1 MKKILA
7 VLIAALMICLS
18 VVSAMAAGVASGGF
32 DSLGLVQYA
41 IKTFGEAS
49 SRIHEAYADTIQK
62 AMDYRKYYNEQ
73 GLAKAYDKMQVS
85 MRNTGTPSYKSV
97 LNTTNN
103 TFYDMSRDYT
113 YTYNTAYYN
122 NTYNSYYIPVT
133 YNDVDYNYFIT
144 YSPTYTNITYIVD
157 GCNDPSQAVSNNY
170 YFQLPDGR
178 NSYNLT
184 ADDVFGIP
192 LVGEVINYDA
202 TPENDNCFALYH
214 FDGNV
219 TDASGNAG
227 TPSFTVG
234 SVPQYTSHSGYG
246 QCLTFSSEGNLS
258 IPVSASD
265 AYTVEF
271 SMNLGQYV
279 TFAGRDSFNL
289 VSQENSTTNSPILFG
304 PGSNVLCS
312 NDSAIKPNANSVF
325 FYSADR
331 KEYNHD
337 SSLILLS
344 SGVNSR
350 FGLLY
355 FTANKICYPGFVST
369 KYYAQASYTDSSYL
383 SGVYKEVARST
394 LYTTNGAS
402 VDSVINNFVSSVAKS
417 ASQLLFS
424 FDYSR
429 NGEHRNN
436 ILGIPQGQWLKCAY
450 VFDGTNG
457 NFYING
463 VRSELAQ
470 RCFMS
475 TGDLDSITLH
485 GCDGF
490 SYVMYDELRIS
501 KGALYT
507 ENYTPASA
515 PFDIPM
521 ALTLP
526 SEKTEGA
533 IAVKSAVT
541 VNNVRLGGVRPSYPA
556 QGDVYISLDAD
567 KKVTSCQQYQS
578 GTWTE
583 CQGSV
588 CDNDTWVDLS
598 EYSFAGQVVNED
610 DFAEVIDKKEDP
622 AAGIDANPEA
632 EATSFTVHYYKEGTT
647 DKVRRD
653 TVYQNLAVGAAF
665 TVSAPAVK
673 GYKAL
678 AASAEITVTAD
689 GEHIFYYS
697 VDGST
702 DPGGDDDDPSKPGFF
717 DGLLSSVKSL
727 VNVICGFVGGVV
739 QSLLSGI
746 TGIISTLIDAFKA
759 VLSLGGH
766 FGDFLAAA
774 LGFVPREIIDLLIA
788 GIAVSIALAII
799 KFIRG

>member
-18 VVSAMAAGVASGGF
+18 VVPAMAAFPVGDALYFVGQCIELYNTSA
-32 DSLGLVQYA
+32 Q
-41 IKTFGEAS
+41 
-49 SRIHEAYADTIQK
+49 IHEAYADTIQK

-144 YSPTYTNITYIVD
+144 YAPTYTNITYIVD

-192 LVGEVINYDA
+192 LAGEVINYDA
-202 TPENDNCFALYH
+202 TPENDNCVALYH
-214 FDGNV
+214 FDGNI
-219 TDASGNAG
+219 TDASGKSNTAVFDDG
-227 TPSFTVG
+227 T
-234 SVPQYTSHSGYG
+234 VPQYI
-246 QCLTFSSEGNLS
+246 SSNGFGKHLMLS
-258 IPVSASD
+258 NCGALRVTLPEALE
-265 AYTVEF
+265 APYTVEF
-271 SMNLGQYV
+271 KFNYGQYV
-279 TFAGRDSFNL
+279 DFLITERMLRNTVDYSSNL
-289 VSQENSTTNSPILFG
+289 MFRI
-304 PGSNVLCS
+304 
-312 NDSAIKPNANSVF
+312 
-325 FYSADR
+325 
-331 KEYNHD
+331 
-337 SSLILLS
+337 
-344 SGVNSR
+344 
-350 FGLLY
+350 
-355 FTANKICYPGFVST
+355 
-369 KYYAQASYTDSSYL
+369 L
-383 SGVYKEVARST
+383 SGVTHHGSSSEYRD
-394 LYTTNGAS
+394 NS
-402 VDSVINNFVSSVAKS
+402 VLLQVLKKYSFYDSVYSFLLWGEDADGSFPQRFGSIYWTNTKELSDYGSTYYGNGKYGSGGPFNNGYLVLSESLIDGDIDAVVRTLKMNDGYAFWKNGTAKHYFNYSQASSNS
-417 ASQLLFS
+417 S
-424 FDYSR
+424 
-429 NGEHRNN
+429 NP
-436 ILGIPQGQWLKCAY
+436 IPLGQWVNMAI
-450 VFDGTNG
+450 VNDGSAVK
-457 NFYING
+457 YYMNG
-463 VRSELAQ
+463 VQFTPPSNWQA
-470 RCFMS
+470 S
-475 TGDLDSITLH
+475 TGNLKKMYFY
-485 GCDGF
+485 GAPGF
-490 SYVMYDELRIS
+490 AYSYYDELRIS
-501 KGALYT
+501 KGALYR

-541 VNNVRLGGVRPSYPA
+541 VNNVRLGGVRPSYPV

-598 EYSFAGQVVNED
+598 GYSFAGQVVNED

-622 AAGIDANPEA
+622 AAGTDANPEA

-665 TVSAPAVK
+665 TASAPTVK

-697 VDGST
+697 VDEST
-702 DPGGDDDDPSKPGFF
+702 DPGGSDDDPSKPGFF

>member
-18 VVSAMAAGVASGGF
+18 VVPAMAAGVASGGL

-73 GLAKAYDKMQVS
+73 GLARAYDKMQVS
-85 MRNTGTPSYKSV
+85 MRNTGAPSYKSV

-144 YSPTYTNITYIVD
+144 YAPTYTNITYIVD

-202 TPENDNCFALYH
+202 IPENDNCVALYH
-214 FDGNV
+214 FDGNLV
-219 TDASGNAG
+219 DASGKGGSITFDSGFADSYVSQSAFGKYLYIKGGGEARKFSVNFSE
-227 TPSFTVG
+227 TPL
-234 SVPQYTSHSGYG
+234 Q
-246 QCLTFSSEGNLS
+246 
-258 IPVSASD
+258 SD
-265 AYTVEF
+265 FTVEF
-271 SMNLGQYV
+271 RIQFSAPTPFLMTSDDVVSRGSCQSSDALIYTTPTATYTIKESGFGQAQEGYAKFKIPKAGFKVSKTFFTLG
-279 TFAGRDSFNL
+279 SFTSLGLSSPL
-289 VSQENSTTNSPILFG
+289 VSAHDAWYEQVAASPWEAQFWDIN
-304 PGSNVLCS
+304 NVQYGYDAAMLVKRTMLG
-312 NDSAIKPNANSVF
+312 NI
-325 FYSADR
+325 
-331 KEYNHD
+331 
-337 SSLILLS
+337 
-344 SGVNSR
+344 
-350 FGLLY
+350 
-355 FTANKICYPGFVST
+355 VSWV
-369 KYYAQASYTDSSYL
+369 KSQDPALAASYTLNNML
-383 SGVYKEVARST
+383 SGNWYSIAISYSGATGKYQYY
-394 LYTTNGAS
+394 LNGSLMGIFEPAS
-402 VDSVINNFVSSVAKS
+402 SPAETAITSLTFDIPVDYF
-417 ASQLLFS
+417 
-424 FDYSR
+424 
-429 NGEHRNN
+429 
-436 ILGIPQGQWLKCAY
+436 AY
-450 VFDGTNG
+450 CM
-457 NFYING
+457 I
-463 VRSELAQ
+463 
-470 RCFMS
+470 
-475 TGDLDSITLH
+475 
-485 GCDGF
+485 
-490 SYVMYDELRIS
+490 DELRIS
-501 KGALYT
+501 NAALYT
-507 ENYTPASA
+507 EDYTPASA
-515 PFDIPM
+515 PFD
-521 ALTLP
+521 LP
-526 SEKTEGA
+526 NVLVLPTVGDSDFGTIA
-533 IAVKSAVT
+533 IKSFVDVADY
-541 VNNVRLGGVRPSYPA
+541 RIGGVRPSYPA

-610 DFAEVIDKKEDP
+610 DFAEVVDKKEDP
-622 AAGIDANPEA
+622 AAGTDANPEA

-647 DKVRRD
+647 AKVRRD

-665 TVSAPAVK
+665 TASAPTVK
-673 GYKAL
+673 GYKSL
-678 AASAEITVTAD
+678 STSAEITITAD
-689 GEHIFYYS
+689 GEHVFYYA
-697 VDGST
+697 VDASSGGGS
-702 DPGGDDDDPSKPGFF
+702 GGADDPSKPGFF

>member
-7 VLIAALMICLS
+7 VLIAALMICLTF
-18 VVSAMAAGVASGGF
+18 VPAQAAT
-32 DSLGLVQYA
+32 LVDFLPYAKLICEA
-41 IKTFGEAS
+41 IKTFSTAGAD
-49 SRIHEAYADTIQK
+49 IHKAYADTLKQ
-62 AMDYRKYYNEQ
+62 AMDYRMYYNQQ
-73 GLAKAYDKMQVS
+73 GLAKAYEQMEVS
-85 MRNTGTPSYKSV
+85 MMNRGTPSYKSV

-122 NTYNSYYIPVT
+122 QTYNSYYIPVT
-133 YNDVDYNYFIT
+133 YNNVDYNYFVT
-144 YSPTYTNITYIVD
+144 YTPTYTNITYIVD
-157 GCNDPSQAVSNNY
+157 GCGDPSQAVSNNY

-192 LVGEVINYDA
+192 LAGEVINYDA
-202 TPENDNCFALYH
+202 VPENDNCVALYH

-219 TDASGNAG
+219 TDASGNSNTAVFTDG
-227 TPSFTVG
+227 T
-234 SVPQYTSHSGYG
+234 VPQYISSNSFGKYLMLANGGQIDLNFSKTLEAPYTIEFRLNYGAVQAFSASYCSVVWSGVDQYEDLNGVSHSGSLSTYRDNIVRIKALESKQYQMRKPLFYLGDSTVRFAPFLSSSYAWTAQYESPAKYYG
-246 QCLTFSSEGNLS
+246 FVKTGYDPFEEL
-258 IPVSASD
+258 P
-265 AYTVEF
+265 
-271 SMNLGQYV
+271 
-279 TFAGRDSFNL
+279 
-289 VSQENSTTNSPILFG
+289 
-304 PGSNVLCS
+304 
-312 NDSAIKPNANSVF
+312 
-325 FYSADR
+325 
-331 KEYNHD
+331 
-337 SSLILLS
+337 SSLIKSEFSNARSSKIDAFDPSKLS
-344 SGVNSR
+344 LKSVSYAGQASLNSFPIPLGQWVNVAIVNDGSTVKYYMNGVA
-350 FGLLY
+350 
-355 FTANKICYPGFVST
+355 FTPPSNWVKSTGNVNYISFYGSPGFT
-369 KYYAQASYTDSSYL
+369 YSY
-383 SGVYKEVARST
+383 
-394 LYTTNGAS
+394 
-402 VDSVINNFVSSVAKS
+402 
-417 ASQLLFS
+417 
-424 FDYSR
+424 
-429 NGEHRNN
+429 
-436 ILGIPQGQWLKCAY
+436 
-450 VFDGTNG
+450 
-457 NFYING
+457 
-463 VRSELAQ
+463 
-470 RCFMS
+470 
-475 TGDLDSITLH
+475 
-485 GCDGF
+485 
-490 SYVMYDELRIS
+490 YDELRIS
-501 KGALYT
+501 KGALYR

-521 ALTLP
+521 VLTLP
-526 SEKTEGA
+526 SEKTDGA
-533 IAVKSAVT
+533 IAIKSAIA
-541 VNNVRLGGVRPSYPA
+541 VNNVRLGGVRPSYPVE
-556 QGDVYISLDAD
+556 GSVYISLDAD

-588 CDNDTWVDLS
+588 CKDGNWVELTG
-598 EYSFAGQVVNED
+598 YSFAGQVVNED

-622 AAGIDANPEA
+622 AAGTDANPEA

-653 TVYQNLAVGAAF
+653 TVYQNLAVGADF
-665 TVSAPAVK
+665 TASAPTVK

-697 VDGST
+697 VDEST
-702 DPGGDDDDPSKPGFF
+702 DPGGSDDDPSKPGFF

>member
-18 VVSAMAAGVASGGF
+18 VVPAMAAGVASGGL
-32 DSLGLVQYA
+32 DPLGLVQYA

-144 YSPTYTNITYIVD
+144 YAPTYTNITYIVD

-192 LVGEVINYDA
+192 LSGEVINYDA
-202 TPENDNCFALYH
+202 VPENDNCVALYH
-214 FDGNV
+214 FDGNIV
-219 TDASGNAG
+219 DVSGNGNTAKFADG
-227 TPSFTVG
+227 T
-234 SVPQYTSHSGYG
+234 VPQYISSSSFGKHLMLTNRGRFSLTLPEALEAPYTIEFRVNYGQYQSFFPISSELKNPGEGDFYISDRRVTHSG
-246 QCLTFSSEGNLS
+246 S
-258 IPVSASD
+258 
-265 AYTVEF
+265 
-271 SMNLGQYV
+271 
-279 TFAGRDSFNL
+279 
-289 VSQENSTTNSPILFG
+289 
-304 PGSNVLCS
+304 
-312 NDSAIKPNANSVF
+312 
-325 FYSADR
+325 
-331 KEYNHD
+331 
-337 SSLILLS
+337 SSLYLNNEVFIKALKQYLVFHNYYGFYFSGLDEGARKNRFGYYWETGGLYFYDFPSVTNYYAKDKSGNFVTISTSLLS
-344 SGVNSR
+344 SNYDTCFTETENKYSAEKLTGQSFNYGSCSSNFSIPIPLGQWVNMAIVNDGSTVKYYMNGVE
-350 FGLLY
+350 
-355 FTANKICYPGFVST
+355 FTPPSNWVESTGNVDYLSFYGSPGFT
-369 KYYAQASYTDSSYL
+369 YSY
-383 SGVYKEVARST
+383 
-394 LYTTNGAS
+394 
-402 VDSVINNFVSSVAKS
+402 
-417 ASQLLFS
+417 
-424 FDYSR
+424 
-429 NGEHRNN
+429 
-436 ILGIPQGQWLKCAY
+436 
-450 VFDGTNG
+450 
-457 NFYING
+457 
-463 VRSELAQ
+463 
-470 RCFMS
+470 
-475 TGDLDSITLH
+475 
-485 GCDGF
+485 
-490 SYVMYDELRIS
+490 YDELRIS

-521 ALTLP
+521 VLTLP

-533 IAVKSAVT
+533 IAVKSAVA

-598 EYSFAGQVVNED
+598 GYSFAGQVVNED

-622 AAGIDANPEA
+622 AAGTDANPEA

-665 TVSAPAVK
+665 TASAPTVK

-697 VDGST
+697 VDKSI
-702 DPGGDDDDPSKPGFF
+702 DPGGSDDDPSKPGFF

-766 FGDFLAAA
+766 FGDFLAAT

>member
-7 VLIAALMICLS
+7 VLIAALMICLTI
-18 VVSAMAAGVASGGF
+18 VPAQAAT
-32 DSLGLVQYA
+32 LVDFLPYAKLICEA
-41 IKTFGEAS
+41 IKTFSTAGAD
-49 SRIHEAYADTIQK
+49 IHKAYADTLK
-62 AMDYRKYYNEQ
+62 HAMDYRMYYNQQ
-73 GLAKAYDKMQVS
+73 GLAKAYEQMEVS
-85 MRNTGTPSYKSV
+85 MMNRGTPSYNSV

-122 NTYNSYYIPVT
+122 QTYNSYYIPVT
-133 YNDVDYNYFIT
+133 YNNVNYNYFVT
-144 YSPTYTNITYIVD
+144 YTPTYTNITYIVD
-157 GCNDPSQAVSNNY
+157 GCGDPSQAVSNNY

-202 TPENDNCFALYH
+202 IPENDNCVALYH
-214 FDGNV
+214 FDGNLV
-219 TDASGNAG
+219 DASGKGGSITFDSGFPDSYVSQSAFGKYLYIKGGGEARKFSVNFSE
-227 TPSFTVG
+227 TPL
-234 SVPQYTSHSGYG
+234 Q
-246 QCLTFSSEGNLS
+246 
-258 IPVSASD
+258 SD
-265 AYTVEF
+265 FTVEF
-271 SMNLGQYV
+271 RIQFSAPTPFLMTSDDVVSRGSCQSSDALIYTTPTATYTIKESGFGQTQEGYAKFKIPKAGFKVSKTFFTLG
-279 TFAGRDSFNL
+279 SFTSLGLSSPL
-289 VSQENSTTNSPILFG
+289 VSAHDAWYEQVAASPWEAQFWDTN
-304 PGSNVLCS
+304 NVQYGYDAAMLVKRTMLG
-312 NDSAIKPNANSVF
+312 NI
-325 FYSADR
+325 
-331 KEYNHD
+331 
-337 SSLILLS
+337 
-344 SGVNSR
+344 
-350 FGLLY
+350 
-355 FTANKICYPGFVST
+355 VSWV
-369 KYYAQASYTDSSYL
+369 KSQDPALAASYTLNNML
-383 SGVYKEVARST
+383 SGNWYSIAISYSGATGKFQYY
-394 LYTTNGAS
+394 LNGSLMGTFEPAS
-402 VDSVINNFVSSVAKS
+402 SPAETAITSLTFDIPVDYF
-417 ASQLLFS
+417 
-424 FDYSR
+424 
-429 NGEHRNN
+429 
-436 ILGIPQGQWLKCAY
+436 AY
-450 VFDGTNG
+450 CM
-457 NFYING
+457 I
-463 VRSELAQ
+463 
-470 RCFMS
+470 
-475 TGDLDSITLH
+475 
-485 GCDGF
+485 
-490 SYVMYDELRIS
+490 DELRIS
-501 KGALYT
+501 NAALYT
-507 ENYTPASA
+507 EDYTPASA

-521 ALTLP
+521 ALVLP

-541 VNNVRLGGVRPSYPA
+541 VNNVRLGGVRPSYPV

-588 CDNDTWVDLS
+588 CKDGNWVELTG
-598 EYSFAGQVVNED
+598 YSFAGQVVNED

-622 AAGIDANPEA
+622 AAGTDANPEA

-653 TVYQNLAVGAAF
+653 TVYQNLAVGADF
-665 TVSAPAVK
+665 TASAPTVK

-697 VDGST
+697 VDEST
-702 DPGGDDDDPSKPGFF
+702 DPGGSDDDPSKPGFF

>member
-18 VVSAMAAGVASGGF
+18 VVPVMAAGGVSLAASA
-32 DSLGLVQYA
+32 LALVQQA
-41 IKTFGEAS
+41 IEVYGES
-49 SRIHEAYADTIQK
+49 GVRIHEAYADTIQK

-144 YSPTYTNITYIVD
+144 YAPTYTNITYIVD

-202 TPENDNCFALYH
+202 IPENDNCVALYH
-214 FDGNV
+214 FDGNLV
-219 TDASGNAG
+219 DASGKGGSITFDSGFPDSYVSQSAFGKYLYIKGGGEARKFSVNFSE
-227 TPSFTVG
+227 TPL
-234 SVPQYTSHSGYG
+234 Q
-246 QCLTFSSEGNLS
+246 
-258 IPVSASD
+258 SD
-265 AYTVEF
+265 FTVEF
-271 SMNLGQYV
+271 RIQFSAPTPFLMTSDDVVSRGSCQSSDALIYTTPTATYTIKESGFGQTQEGYAKFKIPKAGFKVSKTFFTLG
-279 TFAGRDSFNL
+279 SFTSLGLSSPL
-289 VSQENSTTNSPILFG
+289 VSAHDAWYEQVAASPWEAQFWDTN
-304 PGSNVLCS
+304 NVQYGYDAAMLVKRTMLG
-312 NDSAIKPNANSVF
+312 NI
-325 FYSADR
+325 
-331 KEYNHD
+331 
-337 SSLILLS
+337 
-344 SGVNSR
+344 
-350 FGLLY
+350 
-355 FTANKICYPGFVST
+355 VSWV
-369 KYYAQASYTDSSYL
+369 KSQDPALAASYTLNNML
-383 SGVYKEVARST
+383 SGNWYSIAISYSGATGKYQYY
-394 LYTTNGAS
+394 LNGSLMGTFEPAS
-402 VDSVINNFVSSVAKS
+402 SPAETAITSLTFDIPVDYF
-417 ASQLLFS
+417 
-424 FDYSR
+424 
-429 NGEHRNN
+429 
-436 ILGIPQGQWLKCAY
+436 AY
-450 VFDGTNG
+450 CM
-457 NFYING
+457 I
-463 VRSELAQ
+463 
-470 RCFMS
+470 
-475 TGDLDSITLH
+475 
-485 GCDGF
+485 
-490 SYVMYDELRIS
+490 DELRIS
-501 KGALYT
+501 NAALYT
-507 ENYTPASA
+507 EDYTPASA

-521 ALTLP
+521 ALVLP

-541 VNNVRLGGVRPSYPA
+541 VNNVRLGGVRPSYPV

-588 CDNDTWVDLS
+588 CKDGNWVELTG
-598 EYSFAGQVVNED
+598 YSFAGQVVNED

-622 AAGIDANPEA
+622 AAGTDANPEA

-665 TVSAPAVK
+665 TASAPAVK

>member
-18 VVSAMAAGVASGGF
+18 VVPAMAAGVASGGL
-32 DSLGLVQYA
+32 DPLGLVQYA

-85 MRNTGTPSYKSV
+85 MRNTGTPSYQSM

-122 NTYNSYYIPVT
+122 QTYNSYYIPVT

-144 YSPTYTNITYIVD
+144 YAPTYTNITYIVD

-192 LVGEVINYDA
+192 LAGEVINYDA
-202 TPENDNCFALYH
+202 VPENDNCVALYH
-214 FDGNV
+214 FDGNIV
-219 TDASGNAG
+219 DVSGNGNTAKFADG
-227 TPSFTVG
+227 T
-234 SVPQYTSHSGYG
+234 VPQYISSSSFGKHLMLTNRGRFSLTLPEALEAPYTIEFRVNYGQYQSFFPISSELKNPAVSDYYIQDSRVTHSG
-246 QCLTFSSEGNLS
+246 S
-258 IPVSASD
+258 
-265 AYTVEF
+265 
-271 SMNLGQYV
+271 
-279 TFAGRDSFNL
+279 
-289 VSQENSTTNSPILFG
+289 
-304 PGSNVLCS
+304 
-312 NDSAIKPNANSVF
+312 
-325 FYSADR
+325 
-331 KEYNHD
+331 
-337 SSLILLS
+337 SSLYLNNEVFIKALKQYLVFHNYYGFYFSGLDEGARKNRFGYYWETGGLYFYDFPSVTNYYAKDKSGNFVTISTSLLS
-344 SGVNSR
+344 SNYDTCFTETENKYSAEKLTGQSFNYGSCSSNSSIPIPLGQWVNMAIVNDGSTVKYYMNGVE
-350 FGLLY
+350 
-355 FTANKICYPGFVST
+355 FTPPSNWVESTGSVDYLSFYGSPGFT
-369 KYYAQASYTDSSYL
+369 YSY
-383 SGVYKEVARST
+383 
-394 LYTTNGAS
+394 
-402 VDSVINNFVSSVAKS
+402 
-417 ASQLLFS
+417 
-424 FDYSR
+424 
-429 NGEHRNN
+429 
-436 ILGIPQGQWLKCAY
+436 
-450 VFDGTNG
+450 
-457 NFYING
+457 
-463 VRSELAQ
+463 
-470 RCFMS
+470 
-475 TGDLDSITLH
+475 
-485 GCDGF
+485 
-490 SYVMYDELRIS
+490 YDELRIS

-507 ENYTPASA
+507 SNYIPASA

-521 ALTLP
+521 ALVLP

-533 IAVKSAVT
+533 IAVKSAVA
-541 VNNVRLGGVRPSYPA
+541 VNNVRLGGVRPSYPV

-588 CDNDTWVDLS
+588 CKDNNWVELTG
-598 EYSFAGQVVNED
+598 YSFAGQVVNED

-622 AAGIDANPEA
+622 AAGTDANPEA

-665 TVSAPAVK
+665 TASAPTVK

-697 VDGST
+697 VDEST
-702 DPGGDDDDPSKPGFF
+702 DPGGSDDDPSKPGFF

-766 FGDFLAAA
+766 FGDFFAAA

>member
-192 LVGEVINYDA
+192 LAGEVINYDA
-202 TPENDNCFALYH
+202 VPENDNCVALYH

-219 TDASGNAG
+219 TDASGKGGSITFDSGFADSYVSQSAFGKYLYIKGGGEARKFSVNFSE
-227 TPSFTVG
+227 TPL
-234 SVPQYTSHSGYG
+234 Q
-246 QCLTFSSEGNLS
+246 
-258 IPVSASD
+258 SD
-265 AYTVEF
+265 FTVEF
-271 SMNLGQYV
+271 RIQFSAPTPFLMTSDDVVSRGSCQSSDALIYTTPTATYTIKESGFGQTQEGYAKFKIPKAGFKVSKTFFTLG
-279 TFAGRDSFNL
+279 SFTSLGLSSPL
-289 VSQENSTTNSPILFG
+289 VSAHDAWYEQVAASPWEAQFWDTN
-304 PGSNVLCS
+304 NVQYGYDAAMLVKRTMLG
-312 NDSAIKPNANSVF
+312 NI
-325 FYSADR
+325 
-331 KEYNHD
+331 
-337 SSLILLS
+337 
-344 SGVNSR
+344 
-350 FGLLY
+350 
-355 FTANKICYPGFVST
+355 VSWV
-369 KYYAQASYTDSSYL
+369 KSQDPALAASYTLNNML
-383 SGVYKEVARST
+383 SGNWYSIAISYSGATGKFQYY
-394 LYTTNGAS
+394 LNGFLKGTFEPAS
-402 VDSVINNFVSSVAKS
+402 SPAETAITSLTFDIPVDYF
-417 ASQLLFS
+417 
-424 FDYSR
+424 
-429 NGEHRNN
+429 
-436 ILGIPQGQWLKCAY
+436 AY
-450 VFDGTNG
+450 CM
-457 NFYING
+457 I
-463 VRSELAQ
+463 
-470 RCFMS
+470 
-475 TGDLDSITLH
+475 
-485 GCDGF
+485 
-490 SYVMYDELRIS
+490 DELRIS
-501 KGALYT
+501 NAALYT
-507 ENYTPASA
+507 EDYTPASA

-521 ALTLP
+521 ALVLP

-533 IAVKSAVT
+533 IAVKSAVA

-610 DFAEVIDKKEDP
+610 DFAEVVDKKDDP
-622 AAGIDANPEA
+622 AAGTDANPEA

-665 TVSAPAVK
+665 TASAPTVK

-697 VDGST
+697 VDEST

-739 QSLLSGI
+739 QSVLSGI
-746 TGIISTLIDAFKA
+746 TGIISTLIEAFKA

-774 LGFVPREIIDLLIA
+774 LGFVPREIIDLLVA

-799 KFIRG
+799 RFIRG

>member
-18 VVSAMAAGVASGGF
+18 VVPAMAAGVASGGF

-144 YSPTYTNITYIVD
+144 YAPTYTNITYIVD

-202 TPENDNCFALYH
+202 TPENDNCVALYH
-214 FDGNV
+214 FDGNLV
-219 TDASGNAG
+219 DASGKGGSITFDSGFADSYVSQSAFGKYLYIKGGGDARKFSVNFSE
-227 TPSFTVG
+227 TPL
-234 SVPQYTSHSGYG
+234 Q
-246 QCLTFSSEGNLS
+246 
-258 IPVSASD
+258 SD
-265 AYTVEF
+265 FTVEF
-271 SMNLGQYV
+271 RIQFSAPTPFLMTSDDVVSRGSCQSSDALIYTTPTATYTIKESGFGQAQKGYAKFKIPKAGFKVSKTFFTLG
-279 TFAGRDSFNL
+279 SFTSLGLSSPL
-289 VSQENSTTNSPILFG
+289 VSAHDAWYEQVAASPWEAQFWDTN
-304 PGSNVLCS
+304 NVQYGYDAAMLVKRTMLGNIVS
-312 NDSAIKPNANSVF
+312 WVKSQDSALA
-325 FYSADR
+325 
-331 KEYNHD
+331 
-337 SSLILLS
+337 
-344 SGVNSR
+344 
-350 FGLLY
+350 
-355 FTANKICYPGFVST
+355 
-369 KYYAQASYTDSSYL
+369 ASYTLNNML
-383 SGVYKEVARST
+383 SGNWYSIAISYSGATGKYQYY
-394 LYTTNGAS
+394 LNGSLMGTFEPAS
-402 VDSVINNFVSSVAKS
+402 SPAETAITSLTFDIPVDYF
-417 ASQLLFS
+417 
-424 FDYSR
+424 
-429 NGEHRNN
+429 
-436 ILGIPQGQWLKCAY
+436 AY
-450 VFDGTNG
+450 CM
-457 NFYING
+457 I
-463 VRSELAQ
+463 
-470 RCFMS
+470 
-475 TGDLDSITLH
+475 
-485 GCDGF
+485 
-490 SYVMYDELRIS
+490 DELRIS
-501 KGALYT
+501 NAALYT
-507 ENYTPASA
+507 EDYTPASA

-521 ALTLP
+521 ALVLP
-526 SEKTEGA
+526 SEKIEGA
-533 IAVKSAVT
+533 IAVKSAVA
-541 VNNVRLGGVRPSYPA
+541 VNNVRLGGVRPSYPV
-556 QGDVYISLDAD
+556 QGDVYVSLDAD

-588 CDNDTWVDLS
+588 CKDNNWVELTG
-598 EYSFAGQVVNED
+598 YSFAGHVVNED
-610 DFAEVIDKKEDP
+610 DFAEVVDKKDDP
-622 AAGIDANPEA
+622 AAGTDANPEA

-665 TVSAPAVK
+665 TASAPTVK

-697 VDGST
+697 VDESI
-702 DPGGDDDDPSKPGFF
+702 DPGGSDDDPSKPGFF

-799 KFIRG
+799 RFIRG

>member
-18 VVSAMAAGVASGGF
+18 VVPAMAVFPVGDALYFVGQCIELYNTSA
-32 DSLGLVQYA
+32 Q
-41 IKTFGEAS
+41 
-49 SRIHEAYADTIQK
+49 IHEAYADTIQK

-103 TFYDMSRDYT
+103 SFYDMSRDYT

-144 YSPTYTNITYIVD
+144 YAPTYTNITYIVD

-192 LVGEVINYDA
+192 LAGEVINYDA
-202 TPENDNCFALYH
+202 VPENDNCVALYH
-214 FDGNV
+214 FDGNI
-219 TDASGNAG
+219 TDASGKSNTAIFDDG
-227 TPSFTVG
+227 T
-234 SVPQYTSHSGYG
+234 VPQYISSNGFGKHLMLTNRGRFSLTLPEALEAPYTIEFRVNYGQYQSFFPISSELGNGYERDFYISDRRVTHSG
-246 QCLTFSSEGNLS
+246 S
-258 IPVSASD
+258 
-265 AYTVEF
+265 
-271 SMNLGQYV
+271 
-279 TFAGRDSFNL
+279 
-289 VSQENSTTNSPILFG
+289 
-304 PGSNVLCS
+304 
-312 NDSAIKPNANSVF
+312 
-325 FYSADR
+325 
-331 KEYNHD
+331 
-337 SSLILLS
+337 SSLYHDNQVFIKALKQYLIYHNKYSFYFSGLDEGARKNRFGYYWETGGLYFYDFPSVTSYYAKDKSGNFVTISTSLLS
-344 SGVNSR
+344 SNYDTCFIETENKYSAEKLTGQSFNYGSCSSNSSIPIPLGQWVNMAIVNDGSTVKYYMNGVE
-350 FGLLY
+350 
-355 FTANKICYPGFVST
+355 FTPPSNWVESTGSVDYLSFYGSPGFT
-369 KYYAQASYTDSSYL
+369 YSY
-383 SGVYKEVARST
+383 
-394 LYTTNGAS
+394 
-402 VDSVINNFVSSVAKS
+402 
-417 ASQLLFS
+417 
-424 FDYSR
+424 
-429 NGEHRNN
+429 
-436 ILGIPQGQWLKCAY
+436 
-450 VFDGTNG
+450 
-457 NFYING
+457 
-463 VRSELAQ
+463 
-470 RCFMS
+470 
-475 TGDLDSITLH
+475 
-485 GCDGF
+485 
-490 SYVMYDELRIS
+490 YDELRIS

-507 ENYTPASA
+507 SNYTPASA

-521 ALTLP
+521 ALVLP

-533 IAVKSAVT
+533 IAVKSAVA
-541 VNNVRLGGVRPSYPA
+541 VNNVRLGGVRSSYPA

-598 EYSFAGQVVNED
+598 GYSFAGQVVNED
-610 DFAEVIDKKEDP
+610 DFSEVIDKKEDP
-622 AAGIDANPEA
+622 AAGTDANPEA
-632 EATSFTVHYYKEGTT
+632 EVTSITVHYYKEGTT

-665 TVSAPAVK
+665 TASAPTVK

-702 DPGGDDDDPSKPGFF
+702 DPGGGDDDPSKPGFF
-717 DGLLSSVKSL
+717 DGLLSNVKSL

-739 QSLLSGI
+739 QSLLSGV

-788 GIAVSIALAII
+788 GIAVSIALAIV

>member
-7 VLIAALMICLS
+7 VLIAALMICLTI
-18 VVSAMAAGVASGGF
+18 VPAQAAT
-32 DSLGLVQYA
+32 LVDFLPYAKLICEA
-41 IKTFGEAS
+41 IKTFSTAGAD
-49 SRIHEAYADTIQK
+49 IHKAYADTLKQ
-62 AMDYRKYYNEQ
+62 AMDYRMYYNQQ
-73 GLAKAYDKMQVS
+73 GLAKAYEQMEVS
-85 MRNTGTPSYKSV
+85 MMNRGTPSYNSV

-122 NTYNSYYIPVT
+122 QTYNSYYIPVT
-133 YNDVDYNYFIT
+133 YNNVDYNYFVT
-144 YSPTYTNITYIVD
+144 YTPTYTNITYIVD
-157 GCNDPSQAVSNNY
+157 GCGDPSQAVSNNY

-202 TPENDNCFALYH
+202 IPENDNCVALYH
-214 FDGNV
+214 FDGNI
-219 TDASGNAG
+219 TDASGNINTAVFTDG
-227 TPSFTVG
+227 T
-234 SVPQYTSHSGYG
+234 VPQYISSSSFGKHLMLANRGRFSLTLPEALEAPYTIEFRVNFGDYVSFSPLSSELEDKSYSVGDYPYCLPSRFAHSGSLSTYKTSNIFLYCTRVLKG
-246 QCLTFSSEGNLS
+246 SHDEFQFYFAGIEDGAYKNRFGFAWTDWFQCYDFESPLRYYSKNMSSNLVELPSSAVSSSTKSAINSYLDGFSCSNLGAQTFNFSSLPSNS
-258 IPVSASD
+258 SNPIPR
-265 AYTVEF
+265 
-271 SMNLGQYV
+271 GQWV
-279 TFAGRDSFNL
+279 NMAI
-289 VSQENSTTNSPILFG
+289 V
-304 PGSNVLCS
+304 
-312 NDSAIKPNANSVF
+312 NDGSAIKCYMNGVAFTPPSNWVKSTGNVNYLS
-325 FYSADR
+325 FYGS
-331 KEYNHD
+331 
-337 SSLILLS
+337 
-344 SGVNSR
+344 
-350 FGLLY
+350 
-355 FTANKICYPGFVST
+355 PGFT
-369 KYYAQASYTDSSYL
+369 YSY
-383 SGVYKEVARST
+383 
-394 LYTTNGAS
+394 
-402 VDSVINNFVSSVAKS
+402 
-417 ASQLLFS
+417 
-424 FDYSR
+424 
-429 NGEHRNN
+429 
-436 ILGIPQGQWLKCAY
+436 
-450 VFDGTNG
+450 
-457 NFYING
+457 
-463 VRSELAQ
+463 
-470 RCFMS
+470 
-475 TGDLDSITLH
+475 
-485 GCDGF
+485 
-490 SYVMYDELRIS
+490 YDELRIS

-507 ENYTPASA
+507 ENYIPASA

-521 ALTLP
+521 ALVLP
-526 SEKTEGA
+526 SEKTDGA
-533 IAVKSAVT
+533 IAIKSAIA
-541 VNNVRLGGVRPSYPA
+541 VNNVRLGGVRPSYPV

-588 CDNDTWVDLS
+588 CDNNTWVDLS

-610 DFAEVIDKKEDP
+610 DFAEVVDKKDDP
-622 AAGIDANPEA
+622 AAGTDANPEA

-665 TVSAPAVK
+665 TASAPAVK

-697 VDGST
+697 VDEST

>member
-1 MKKILA
+1 MKKVLA

-18 VVSAMAAGVASGGF
+18 VVPAMAVFPVGDALYFVGQCIELYNTSA
-32 DSLGLVQYA
+32 Q
-41 IKTFGEAS
+41 
-49 SRIHEAYADTIQK
+49 IHEVYADTIQK

-103 TFYDMSRDYT
+103 SFYDMSRDYT

-144 YSPTYTNITYIVD
+144 YAPTYTNITYIVD

-192 LVGEVINYDA
+192 LAGEVINYDA
-202 TPENDNCFALYH
+202 VPENDDCVALYH
-214 FDGNV
+214 FDGNIV
-219 TDASGNAG
+219 DVSGNGNTAKFADG
-227 TPSFTVG
+227 T
-234 SVPQYTSHSGYG
+234 VPQYISSSSFGKHLMLTNRGRFSLTLPEALEAPYTIEFRVNYGQYQSFFPISSELGNGYERDFYISDRRVTHSG
-246 QCLTFSSEGNLS
+246 S
-258 IPVSASD
+258 
-265 AYTVEF
+265 
-271 SMNLGQYV
+271 
-279 TFAGRDSFNL
+279 
-289 VSQENSTTNSPILFG
+289 
-304 PGSNVLCS
+304 
-312 NDSAIKPNANSVF
+312 
-325 FYSADR
+325 
-331 KEYNHD
+331 
-337 SSLILLS
+337 SSLYHDNQVFIKALKQYLIYHNKYSFYFSGLDEGARKNRFGYYWETGGLYFYDFPSVTSYYAKDKSGNFVTISTSLLS
-344 SGVNSR
+344 SNYDTCFIETENKYSAEKLTGQSFNYGSCSSNSSIPIPLGQWVNMAIVNDGSTVKYYMNGVE
-350 FGLLY
+350 
-355 FTANKICYPGFVST
+355 FTPPSNWVESTGSVDYLSFYGSPGFT
-369 KYYAQASYTDSSYL
+369 YSY
-383 SGVYKEVARST
+383 
-394 LYTTNGAS
+394 
-402 VDSVINNFVSSVAKS
+402 
-417 ASQLLFS
+417 
-424 FDYSR
+424 
-429 NGEHRNN
+429 
-436 ILGIPQGQWLKCAY
+436 
-450 VFDGTNG
+450 
-457 NFYING
+457 
-463 VRSELAQ
+463 
-470 RCFMS
+470 
-475 TGDLDSITLH
+475 
-485 GCDGF
+485 
-490 SYVMYDELRIS
+490 YDELRIS

-507 ENYTPASA
+507 SNYTPASA

-521 ALTLP
+521 ALVLP

-533 IAVKSAVT
+533 IAVKSAVA

-598 EYSFAGQVVNED
+598 GYSFAGQVVNED
-610 DFAEVIDKKEDP
+610 DFSEVIDKKEDP
-622 AAGIDANPEA
+622 AAGTDANPEA
-632 EATSFTVHYYKEGTT
+632 EVTSITVHYYKEGTT

-653 TVYQNLAVGAAF
+653 TVYENLAVGAAF
-665 TVSAPAVK
+665 TASAPTVK

-678 AASAEITVTAD
+678 VASADITVTAD
-689 GEHIFYYS
+689 GEYIFYYS
-697 VDGST
+697 VDKST
-702 DPGGDDDDPSKPGFF
+702 DPGGSGGDDDPSKPGFF
-717 DGLLSSVKSL
+717 DGLLSGVKSL
-727 VNVICGFVGGVV
+727 VNVVCGFLGGVV
-739 QSLLSGI
+739 QSVLSGI
-746 TGIISTLIDAFKA
+746 TGIISTLIEAFKA

-788 GIAVSIALAII
+788 GIAVSIALAIV

>member
-7 VLIAALMICLS
+7 VSIAALMICLTF
-18 VVSAMAAGVASGGF
+18 VPAQAAT
-32 DSLGLVQYA
+32 LVDFLPYAKLICEA
-41 IKTFGEAS
+41 IKTFSTAGAD
-49 SRIHEAYADTIQK
+49 IHKAYADTLKQ
-62 AMDYRKYYNEQ
+62 AMDYRMYYNQQ
-73 GLAKAYDKMQVS
+73 GLAKAYEQMEVS
-85 MRNTGTPSYKSV
+85 MMNRGTPSYKSV

-122 NTYNSYYIPVT
+122 QTYNSYYIPVT
-133 YNDVDYNYFIT
+133 YNNVDYNYFVT
-144 YSPTYTNITYIVD
+144 YTPTYTNITYIVD
-157 GCNDPSQAVSNNY
+157 GCGDPSQAVSNNY

-192 LVGEVINYDA
+192 LAGEVINYDA
-202 TPENDNCFALYH
+202 TPENDNCVALYH
-214 FDGNV
+214 FDGNI
-219 TDASGNAG
+219 TDASGKSNTAVFDDG
-227 TPSFTVG
+227 T
-234 SVPQYTSHSGYG
+234 VPQYI
-246 QCLTFSSEGNLS
+246 SSNGFGKHLMLS
-258 IPVSASD
+258 NCGAFRVILPEALE
-265 AYTVEF
+265 APYTVEF
-271 SMNLGQYV
+271 KFNYGQYV
-279 TFAGRDSFNL
+279 DFLITERMLRNTVDYS
-289 VSQENSTTNSPILFG
+289 SQLMFRI
-304 PGSNVLCS
+304 
-312 NDSAIKPNANSVF
+312 
-325 FYSADR
+325 
-331 KEYNHD
+331 
-337 SSLILLS
+337 
-344 SGVNSR
+344 
-350 FGLLY
+350 
-355 FTANKICYPGFVST
+355 
-369 KYYAQASYTDSSYL
+369 L
-383 SGVYKEVARST
+383 SGVTHHGSTSEYRDKSVLLQVLKEYSF
-394 LYTTNGAS
+394 Y
-402 VDSVINNFVSSVAKS
+402 DSVYSFLLWGEDADGSFPQRFGSIYWTNTKELSDYGSTYYGNGKGGSGGPFNNGYLVLSESLIDGDIDAVVRTLKMNDGYAFWKNGTAKHYFNYSQASSNS
-417 ASQLLFS
+417 S
-424 FDYSR
+424 
-429 NGEHRNN
+429 NP
-436 ILGIPQGQWLKCAY
+436 IPLGQWVNMAI
-450 VFDGTNG
+450 VNDGSAVK
-457 NFYING
+457 YYMNG
-463 VRSELAQ
+463 VQFTPPSNWQA
-470 RCFMS
+470 S
-475 TGDLDSITLH
+475 TGNLKKMYFY
-485 GCDGF
+485 GAPGF
-490 SYVMYDELRIS
+490 AYSYYDELRIS
-501 KGALYT
+501 KGALYR

-533 IAVKSAVT
+533 IAVKSAVA

-622 AAGIDANPEA
+622 AAGTDANPEA

-665 TVSAPAVK
+665 TASAPTVK

-697 VDGST
+697 VDESI
-702 DPGGDDDDPSKPGFF
+702 DPGGSDDDPSKPGFF

>member
-18 VVSAMAAGVASGGF
+18 VVPAMAVFPVGDALYFVGQCIELYNTSA
-32 DSLGLVQYA
+32 Q
-41 IKTFGEAS
+41 
-49 SRIHEAYADTIQK
+49 IHEAYADTIQK

-85 MRNTGTPSYKSV
+85 MRNAGSPSYKSV

-144 YSPTYTNITYIVD
+144 YAPTYTNITYIVD

-192 LVGEVINYDA
+192 LSGEVINYDA
-202 TPENDNCFALYH
+202 VPENDNCVALYH

-219 TDASGNAG
+219 VDVSGNGNTAKFADG
-227 TPSFTVG
+227 T
-234 SVPQYTSHSGYG
+234 VPQYISSSSFGKHLMLTNRGRFSLTLPEALEAPYTIEFRVNYGQYQSFFPISSELKLLNDSESYLFDSRVTHSGSTSTYKNNEVFIKA
-246 QCLTFSSEGNLS
+246 LRDYIVSHNYYSFYFSGVDAGTSSARFGYYWGTKTLYFYDFPSVTNYYAKDKSGNFVPIS
-258 IPVSASD
+258 IS
-265 AYTVEF
+265 
-271 SMNLGQYV
+271 
-279 TFAGRDSFNL
+279 
-289 VSQENSTTNSPILFG
+289 
-304 PGSNVLCS
+304 
-312 NDSAIKPNANSVF
+312 
-325 FYSADR
+325 
-331 KEYNHD
+331 
-337 SSLILLS
+337 LLS
-344 SGVNSR
+344 SN
-350 FGLLY
+350 Y
-355 FTANKICYPGFVST
+355 DTCFTETKNKY
-369 KYYAQASYTDSSYL
+369 
-383 SGVYKEVARST
+383 
-394 LYTTNGAS
+394 
-402 VDSVINNFVSSVAKS
+402 S
-417 ASQLLFS
+417 AEKLTGQS
-424 FDYSR
+424 FDYGDYSS
-429 NGEHRNN
+429 NSS
-436 ILGIPQGQWLKCAY
+436 IPIPLGQWVNMAI
-450 VFDGTNG
+450 VNDGSTVK
-457 NFYING
+457 YYMNG
-463 VRSELAQ
+463 VEFTPPSNWIRSSGNVNYLS
-470 RCFMS
+470 FYGS
-475 TGDLDSITLH
+475 P
-485 GCDGF
+485 GF
-490 SYVMYDELRIS
+490 TYSYYDELRVS
-501 KGALYT
+501 KGALYR

-533 IAVKSAVT
+533 IAVKSAVA

-588 CDNDTWVDLS
+588 CKDNNWVELTG
-598 EYSFAGQVVNED
+598 YSFAGQVVNED

-622 AAGIDANPEA
+622 AAGTDANPEA

-665 TVSAPAVK
+665 TASAPTVK

-697 VDGST
+697 VDESI
-702 DPGGDDDDPSKPGFF
+702 DPGGSDDDPSKPGFF

>member
-18 VVSAMAAGVASGGF
+18 VVPAMAAGVASGGL
-32 DSLGLVQYA
+32 DPLGLVQYA

-85 MRNTGTPSYKSV
+85 MRNTGTPSYQSV

-144 YSPTYTNITYIVD
+144 YAPTYTNITYIVD

-192 LVGEVINYDA
+192 LAGEVINYDA
-202 TPENDNCFALYH
+202 VPENDNCVALYH
-214 FDGNV
+214 FDGNIV
-219 TDASGNAG
+219 DVSGNGNTAKFADG
-227 TPSFTVG
+227 T
-234 SVPQYTSHSGYG
+234 VPQYISSSSFGKHLMLTNRGRFSLTLPEALEAPYTIEFRFNYGQYQSFFPISSELKNPGEGVFYIQDSRVTHSG
-246 QCLTFSSEGNLS
+246 S
-258 IPVSASD
+258 
-265 AYTVEF
+265 
-271 SMNLGQYV
+271 
-279 TFAGRDSFNL
+279 
-289 VSQENSTTNSPILFG
+289 
-304 PGSNVLCS
+304 
-312 NDSAIKPNANSVF
+312 
-325 FYSADR
+325 
-331 KEYNHD
+331 
-337 SSLILLS
+337 SSLYLNNEVFIKSLKQYLIFHNYYAFYFTGLDEGARKNRFGYYWETGGLYFYDFPSVTSYYAQDKSLNFISISTSLLS
-344 SGVNSR
+344 SNYDTCFIETENKYSAEKLTGQSFNYGSCSSNSSIPIPLGQWVNMAIVNDGSTVKYYMNGVE
-350 FGLLY
+350 
-355 FTANKICYPGFVST
+355 FTPPSNWVESTGSVDYLSFYGSPGFT
-369 KYYAQASYTDSSYL
+369 YSY
-383 SGVYKEVARST
+383 
-394 LYTTNGAS
+394 
-402 VDSVINNFVSSVAKS
+402 
-417 ASQLLFS
+417 
-424 FDYSR
+424 
-429 NGEHRNN
+429 
-436 ILGIPQGQWLKCAY
+436 
-450 VFDGTNG
+450 
-457 NFYING
+457 
-463 VRSELAQ
+463 
-470 RCFMS
+470 
-475 TGDLDSITLH
+475 
-485 GCDGF
+485 
-490 SYVMYDELRIS
+490 YDELRIS

-515 PFDIPM
+515 PFDIPL
-521 ALTLP
+521 ALVLP

-533 IAVKSAVT
+533 IAVKSAVA

-588 CDNDTWVDLS
+588 CKDDNWVELTG
-598 EYSFAGQVVNED
+598 YSFAGRVVNED
-610 DFAEVIDKKEDP
+610 DFAEVIDKKDDP
-622 AAGIDANPEA
+622 AIGSNSNPDAEV
-632 EATSFTVHYYKEGTT
+632 TSFTVHYYKDGTT
-647 DKVRRD
+647 DKLRRD
-653 TVYQNLAVGAAF
+653 TVYQNVAVGSSF
-665 TVSAPAVK
+665 TFSPPAIKNYKPLVS
-673 GYKAL
+673 
-678 AASAEITVTAD
+678 SAEITISAD
-689 GEHIFYYS
+689 GEHIFYYAA
-697 VDGST
+697 DAGS
-702 DPGGDDDDPSKPGFF
+702 GGGSGGESDPSKPGFF
-717 DGLLSSVKSL
+717 DGLLSGVKSL
-727 VNVICGFVGGVV
+727 VNVVCGFLGGVV
-739 QSLLSGI
+739 QSVLSGI

-788 GIAVSIALAII
+788 GIAVSIALAIV

>member
-18 VVSAMAAGVASGGF
+18 VVPAMAAGVASGGL
-32 DSLGLVQYA
+32 DPLGLVQYA

-85 MRNTGTPSYKSV
+85 MRNTGTPSYQSM

-144 YSPTYTNITYIVD
+144 YAPTYTNITYIVD

-192 LVGEVINYDA
+192 LAGEVINYDA
-202 TPENDNCFALYH
+202 VPENDNCVALYH

-219 TDASGNAG
+219 VDASGKGGSITFDSGFADSYVSQSAFGKYLYIKGGGEARKFSVNFSE
-227 TPSFTVG
+227 TPL
-234 SVPQYTSHSGYG
+234 Q
-246 QCLTFSSEGNLS
+246 
-258 IPVSASD
+258 SD
-265 AYTVEF
+265 FTVEF
-271 SMNLGQYV
+271 RIQFSAPTPFLMTSDDVVSRGSCQSSDALIYTTPTATYTIKESGFGQAQEGYAKFKIPKAGFKVSKTFFTLG
-279 TFAGRDSFNL
+279 SFTSLGLSSPL
-289 VSQENSTTNSPILFG
+289 VSAHDAWYEQVAASPWEAQFWDTN
-304 PGSNVLCS
+304 NVQYGYDAAMLVKRTMLG
-312 NDSAIKPNANSVF
+312 NI
-325 FYSADR
+325 
-331 KEYNHD
+331 
-337 SSLILLS
+337 
-344 SGVNSR
+344 
-350 FGLLY
+350 
-355 FTANKICYPGFVST
+355 VSWV
-369 KYYAQASYTDSSYL
+369 KSQDPALAASYTLNNML
-383 SGVYKEVARST
+383 SGNWYSIAISYSGATGKFQYY
-394 LYTTNGAS
+394 LNGSLMGTFEPAS
-402 VDSVINNFVSSVAKS
+402 SPAETAITSLTFDIPVDYF
-417 ASQLLFS
+417 
-424 FDYSR
+424 
-429 NGEHRNN
+429 
-436 ILGIPQGQWLKCAY
+436 AY
-450 VFDGTNG
+450 CM
-457 NFYING
+457 I
-463 VRSELAQ
+463 
-470 RCFMS
+470 
-475 TGDLDSITLH
+475 
-485 GCDGF
+485 
-490 SYVMYDELRIS
+490 DELRIS
-501 KGALYT
+501 NAALYT
-507 ENYTPASA
+507 EDYTPASA

-541 VNNVRLGGVRPSYPA
+541 VNNVRLGGVRPSYPV

-598 EYSFAGQVVNED
+598 GYSFAGQVVNED

-622 AAGIDANPEA
+622 AAGTDANPES

-665 TVSAPAVK
+665 TASAPTVK

-697 VDGST
+697 VDEST
-702 DPGGDDDDPSKPGFF
+702 DPGGSDDDPSKPGFF

-788 GIAVSIALAII
+788 GIAVSIALAIV

>member
-192 LVGEVINYDA
+192 LAGEVINYDA
-202 TPENDNCFALYH
+202 VPENDNCVALYH

-219 TDASGNAG
+219 TDASGKGGSITFDSGFADSYVSQSAFGKYLYIKGGGEARKFSVNFSE
-227 TPSFTVG
+227 TPL
-234 SVPQYTSHSGYG
+234 Q
-246 QCLTFSSEGNLS
+246 
-258 IPVSASD
+258 SD
-265 AYTVEF
+265 FTVEF
-271 SMNLGQYV
+271 RIQFSAPTPFLMTSDDVVSRGSCQSSDALIYTTPTATYTIKESGFGQTQEGYAKFKIPKAGFKVSKTFFTLG
-279 TFAGRDSFNL
+279 SFTSLGLSSPL
-289 VSQENSTTNSPILFG
+289 VSAHDAWYEQVAASPWEAQFWDTN
-304 PGSNVLCS
+304 NVQYGYDAAMLVKRTMLG
-312 NDSAIKPNANSVF
+312 NI
-325 FYSADR
+325 
-331 KEYNHD
+331 
-337 SSLILLS
+337 
-344 SGVNSR
+344 
-350 FGLLY
+350 
-355 FTANKICYPGFVST
+355 VSWV
-369 KYYAQASYTDSSYL
+369 KSQDPALAASYTLNNML
-383 SGVYKEVARST
+383 SGNWYSIAISYSGATGKFQYY
-394 LYTTNGAS
+394 LNGFLKGTFEPAS
-402 VDSVINNFVSSVAKS
+402 SPAETAITSLTFDIPVDYF
-417 ASQLLFS
+417 
-424 FDYSR
+424 
-429 NGEHRNN
+429 
-436 ILGIPQGQWLKCAY
+436 AY
-450 VFDGTNG
+450 CM
-457 NFYING
+457 I
-463 VRSELAQ
+463 
-470 RCFMS
+470 
-475 TGDLDSITLH
+475 
-485 GCDGF
+485 
-490 SYVMYDELRIS
+490 DELRIS
-501 KGALYT
+501 NAALYT
-507 ENYTPASA
+507 EDYTPASA

-521 ALTLP
+521 ALVLP

-622 AAGIDANPEA
+622 AAGTDANPEA
-632 EATSFTVHYYKEGTT
+632 EVTSITVHYYKEGTT

-665 TVSAPAVK
+665 IASAPTVK

-697 VDGST
+697 VDEST
-702 DPGGDDDDPSKPGFF
+702 DPGGSDDDPSKPGFF
-717 DGLLSSVKSL
+717 DGLLSGVKRL
-727 VNVICGFVGGVV
+727 VDVVCGFLGGVV
-739 QSLLSGI
+739 QSVLSGI
-746 TGIISTLIDAFKA
+746 TGIISTLIEAFKA

-788 GIAVSIALAII
+788 GIAVSIALAIV

>member
-18 VVSAMAAGVASGGF
+18 VVPAMAVFPVGDALYFVGQCIELYNTSA
-32 DSLGLVQYA
+32 Q
-41 IKTFGEAS
+41 
-49 SRIHEAYADTIQK
+49 IHEAYADTIQK

-85 MRNTGTPSYKSV
+85 MRNAGSPSYKSV

-144 YSPTYTNITYIVD
+144 YAPTYTNITYIVD

-192 LVGEVINYDA
+192 LSGEVINYDA
-202 TPENDNCFALYH
+202 VPENDNCVALYH

-219 TDASGNAG
+219 VDVSGNGNTAKFADG
-227 TPSFTVG
+227 T
-234 SVPQYTSHSGYG
+234 VPQYISSSSFGKHLMLTNRGRFSLTLPEALEAPYTIEFRVNYG
-246 QCLTFSSEGNLS
+246 QYQSFFPISSELK
-258 IPVSASD
+258 
-265 AYTVEF
+265 
-271 SMNLGQYV
+271 L
-279 TFAGRDSFNL
+279 L
-289 VSQENSTTNSPILFG
+289 
-304 PGSNVLCS
+304 
-312 NDSAIKPNANSVF
+312 NDSESYLFDSRVTHFGSTSTYKNNEVFIKALRDYIVSHNYYSFYFSGVDAGTSSARFGYYWGTKTLYFYDFPSVTNYYAKDKSGNF
-325 FYSADR
+325 VPISI
-331 KEYNHD
+331 
-337 SSLILLS
+337 SLLS
-344 SGVNSR
+344 SNYDTCFTETKNKYSAEKLTGQSFNYGDYSSNSSIPIPLGQWVNMAIVNDGSTVKYYMNGVE
-350 FGLLY
+350 
-355 FTANKICYPGFVST
+355 FTPPSNWIRSSGNVNYLSFYGSPGFT
-369 KYYAQASYTDSSYL
+369 YSY
-383 SGVYKEVARST
+383 
-394 LYTTNGAS
+394 
-402 VDSVINNFVSSVAKS
+402 
-417 ASQLLFS
+417 
-424 FDYSR
+424 
-429 NGEHRNN
+429 
-436 ILGIPQGQWLKCAY
+436 
-450 VFDGTNG
+450 
-457 NFYING
+457 
-463 VRSELAQ
+463 
-470 RCFMS
+470 
-475 TGDLDSITLH
+475 
-485 GCDGF
+485 
-490 SYVMYDELRIS
+490 YDELRVS
-501 KGALYT
+501 KGALYR

-533 IAVKSAVT
+533 IAVKSAVA

-588 CDNDTWVDLS
+588 CKDNNWVELTGC
-598 EYSFAGQVVNED
+598 SFAGQVVNED

-622 AAGIDANPEA
+622 AAGTDANPEA

-665 TVSAPAVK
+665 TASAPTVK

-697 VDGST
+697 VDEST
-702 DPGGDDDDPSKPGFF
+702 DPGGSDDDPSKPGFF

-766 FGDFLAAA
+766 FGNFLAAA

>member
-7 VLIAALMICLS
+7 VLIAALMICLTF
-18 VVSAMAAGVASGGF
+18 VPAQAATLDDFLPYAN
-32 DSLGLVQYA
+32 LICEA
-41 IKTFGEAS
+41 IKTFSTAGAD
-49 SRIHEAYADTIQK
+49 IHKAYADTLKQ
-62 AMDYRKYYNEQ
+62 AMDYRMYYNQQ
-73 GLAKAYDKMQVS
+73 GLAKAYEQMEVS
-85 MRNTGTPSYKSV
+85 MMNRGTPSYKSV

-122 NTYNSYYIPVT
+122 QTYNSYYIPVT
-133 YNDVDYNYFIT
+133 YNNVDYNYFVT
-144 YSPTYTNITYIVD
+144 YTPTYTNITYIVD
-157 GCNDPSQAVSNNY
+157 GCGDPSQAVSNNY

-192 LVGEVINYDA
+192 LAGEVINYDA
-202 TPENDNCFALYH
+202 TPENDNCVALYH
-214 FDGNV
+214 FDGNI
-219 TDASGNAG
+219 TDASGKSNTAVFDDG
-227 TPSFTVG
+227 T
-234 SVPQYTSHSGYG
+234 VPQYI
-246 QCLTFSSEGNLS
+246 SSNGFGKHLMLS
-258 IPVSASD
+258 NCGAFRVILPEALE
-265 AYTVEF
+265 APYTVEF
-271 SMNLGQYV
+271 KFNYGQYV
-279 TFAGRDSFNL
+279 DFLITERMLRNTVDYS
-289 VSQENSTTNSPILFG
+289 SQLMFRI
-304 PGSNVLCS
+304 
-312 NDSAIKPNANSVF
+312 
-325 FYSADR
+325 
-331 KEYNHD
+331 
-337 SSLILLS
+337 
-344 SGVNSR
+344 
-350 FGLLY
+350 
-355 FTANKICYPGFVST
+355 
-369 KYYAQASYTDSSYL
+369 L
-383 SGVYKEVARST
+383 SGVTHHGSTSEYRDKSVLLQVLKEYSF
-394 LYTTNGAS
+394 Y
-402 VDSVINNFVSSVAKS
+402 DSVYSFLLWGEDADGSFPQRFGSIYWTNTKKLSDYGSTYYGNGKGGSGGPFNNGYLVLSESLIDGDIDAVVRTLKMNDGYAFWKNGTAKHYFNYSQASSNS
-417 ASQLLFS
+417 S
-424 FDYSR
+424 
-429 NGEHRNN
+429 NP
-436 ILGIPQGQWLKCAY
+436 IPLGQWVNMAI
-450 VFDGTNG
+450 VNDGSAVK
-457 NFYING
+457 YYMNG
-463 VRSELAQ
+463 VQFTPPSNWQA
-470 RCFMS
+470 S
-475 TGDLDSITLH
+475 TGNLKKMYFY
-485 GCDGF
+485 GAPGF
-490 SYVMYDELRIS
+490 AYSYYDELRIS

-521 ALTLP
+521 ALVLP

-533 IAVKSAVT
+533 IAVKSAVA

-588 CDNDTWVDLS
+588 CDNDTWVDLTG
-598 EYSFAGQVVNED
+598 YSFAGQVVNED

-622 AAGIDANPEA
+622 AAGTDANPEA

-653 TVYQNLAVGAAF
+653 TVYQNLAVGADF
-665 TVSAPAVK
+665 TASAPTVK

-697 VDGST
+697 VDEST
-702 DPGGDDDDPSKPGFF
+702 DPGGSDDDPSKPGFF

-759 VLSLGGH
+759 VLSFGGH

>member
-18 VVSAMAAGVASGGF
+18 VVPAMAAGVASSGF

-192 LVGEVINYDA
+192 LAGEVINYDA
-202 TPENDNCFALYH
+202 VPENDNCVALYH

-219 TDASGNAG
+219 VDASGKGGSITFDSGFADSYVSQSAFGKYLYIKGGGEARKFSVNFSE
-227 TPSFTVG
+227 TPL
-234 SVPQYTSHSGYG
+234 Q
-246 QCLTFSSEGNLS
+246 
-258 IPVSASD
+258 SD
-265 AYTVEF
+265 FTVEF
-271 SMNLGQYV
+271 RIQFSAPTPFLMTSDDVVSRGSCQSSDALIYTTPTATYTIKESGFGQAQEGYAKFKIPKAGFKVSKTFFTLG
-279 TFAGRDSFNL
+279 SFTSLGLSSPL
-289 VSQENSTTNSPILFG
+289 VSAHDAWYEQVAASPWEAQFWDTN
-304 PGSNVLCS
+304 NVQYGYDAAMLVKRTMLG
-312 NDSAIKPNANSVF
+312 NI
-325 FYSADR
+325 
-331 KEYNHD
+331 
-337 SSLILLS
+337 
-344 SGVNSR
+344 
-350 FGLLY
+350 
-355 FTANKICYPGFVST
+355 VSWV
-369 KYYAQASYTDSSYL
+369 KSQDPALAASYTLNNML
-383 SGVYKEVARST
+383 SGNWYSIAISYSGATGKFQYY
-394 LYTTNGAS
+394 LNGSLMGTFEPAS
-402 VDSVINNFVSSVAKS
+402 SPAETAITSLTFDIPVDYF
-417 ASQLLFS
+417 
-424 FDYSR
+424 
-429 NGEHRNN
+429 
-436 ILGIPQGQWLKCAY
+436 AY
-450 VFDGTNG
+450 CM
-457 NFYING
+457 I
-463 VRSELAQ
+463 
-470 RCFMS
+470 
-475 TGDLDSITLH
+475 
-485 GCDGF
+485 
-490 SYVMYDELRIS
+490 DELRIS
-501 KGALYT
+501 NAALYT
-507 ENYTPASA
+507 EDYTPASA

-541 VNNVRLGGVRPSYPA
+541 VNNVRLGGVRPSYPV

-598 EYSFAGQVVNED
+598 GYSFAGQVVNED

-622 AAGIDANPEA
+622 AAGTDANPES

-665 TVSAPAVK
+665 TASAPTVK

-697 VDGST
+697 VDEST
-702 DPGGDDDDPSKPGFF
+702 DPGGSDDDPSKPGFF

>member
-7 VLIAALMICLS
+7 VLIAALMICLTF
-18 VVSAMAAGVASGGF
+18 VPAQAAT
-32 DSLGLVQYA
+32 LVDFLPYAKLICEA
-41 IKTFGEAS
+41 IKTFSTAGAD
-49 SRIHEAYADTIQK
+49 IHKAYADTLKQ
-62 AMDYRKYYNEQ
+62 AMDYRMYYNQQ
-73 GLAKAYDKMQVS
+73 GLAKAYEQMEVS
-85 MRNTGTPSYKSV
+85 MMNRGTPSYKSV

-122 NTYNSYYIPVT
+122 QTYNSYYIPVT
-133 YNDVDYNYFIT
+133 YNNVDYNYFVT
-144 YSPTYTNITYIVD
+144 YTPTYTNITYIVD
-157 GCNDPSQAVSNNY
+157 GCGDPSQAVSNNY

-192 LVGEVINYDA
+192 LAGEVINYDA
-202 TPENDNCFALYH
+202 TPENDNCVALYH
-214 FDGNV
+214 FDGNI
-219 TDASGNAG
+219 TDASGKSNTAVFDDG
-227 TPSFTVG
+227 T
-234 SVPQYTSHSGYG
+234 VPQYI
-246 QCLTFSSEGNLS
+246 SSNGFGKHLMLS
-258 IPVSASD
+258 NCGAFRVTLPEALE
-265 AYTVEF
+265 APYTVEF
-271 SMNLGQYV
+271 KFNYGQYV
-279 TFAGRDSFNL
+279 DFLITERMLRNTVDHS
-289 VSQENSTTNSPILFG
+289 SQLMFRI
-304 PGSNVLCS
+304 
-312 NDSAIKPNANSVF
+312 
-325 FYSADR
+325 
-331 KEYNHD
+331 
-337 SSLILLS
+337 
-344 SGVNSR
+344 
-350 FGLLY
+350 
-355 FTANKICYPGFVST
+355 
-369 KYYAQASYTDSSYL
+369 L
-383 SGVYKEVARST
+383 SGVTHHGSSSEYRDNSVLLQVLKEYSF
-394 LYTTNGAS
+394 Y
-402 VDSVINNFVSSVAKS
+402 DSVYSFLLWGEDADGSFPQRFGSIYWTNTKELSDYGSTYYGNGKYGSGGPFNNGYLVLSESLIDGDIDAVVRTLKMNDGYAFWKNGTAKHYFNYSQASSNS
-417 ASQLLFS
+417 S
-424 FDYSR
+424 
-429 NGEHRNN
+429 NP
-436 ILGIPQGQWLKCAY
+436 IPLGQWVNMAI
-450 VFDGTNG
+450 VNDGSAVK
-457 NFYING
+457 YYMNG
-463 VRSELAQ
+463 VQFTPPSNWQA
-470 RCFMS
+470 S
-475 TGDLDSITLH
+475 TGNLKKMYFY
-485 GCDGF
+485 GAPGF
-490 SYVMYDELRIS
+490 AYSYYDELRIS
-501 KGALYT
+501 KGALYR

-541 VNNVRLGGVRPSYPA
+541 VNNVRLGGVRPSYPV

-588 CDNDTWVDLS
+588 CKDNTWVDLS

-622 AAGIDANPEA
+622 AAGTDANPEA

-665 TVSAPAVK
+665 TASAPTVK

-697 VDGST
+697 VDEST
-702 DPGGDDDDPSKPGFF
+702 DPGGSDDDPSKPGFF

-788 GIAVSIALAII
+788 GIAVSIALAIV

>member
-7 VLIAALMICLS
+7 VLIVALMICLS
-18 VVSAMAAGVASGGF
+18 VVPAMAAGVASGGL
-32 DSLGLVQYA
+32 DPLGLVQYA

-85 MRNTGTPSYKSV
+85 MRNTGSPSYQSV

-144 YSPTYTNITYIVD
+144 YAPTYTNITYIVD

-192 LVGEVINYDA
+192 LAGEVINYDA
-202 TPENDNCFALYH
+202 TPENDNCVALYH
-214 FDGNV
+214 FDGNI
-219 TDASGNAG
+219 TDASGKSNTAVFDDG
-227 TPSFTVG
+227 T
-234 SVPQYTSHSGYG
+234 VPQYI
-246 QCLTFSSEGNLS
+246 SSNGFGKHLMLS
-258 IPVSASD
+258 NCGAFRVTLPEALE
-265 AYTVEF
+265 APYTVEF
-271 SMNLGQYV
+271 KFNYGQYV
-279 TFAGRDSFNL
+279 DFLITERMLRNTVDHS
-289 VSQENSTTNSPILFG
+289 SQLMFRI
-304 PGSNVLCS
+304 
-312 NDSAIKPNANSVF
+312 
-325 FYSADR
+325 
-331 KEYNHD
+331 
-337 SSLILLS
+337 
-344 SGVNSR
+344 
-350 FGLLY
+350 
-355 FTANKICYPGFVST
+355 
-369 KYYAQASYTDSSYL
+369 L
-383 SGVYKEVARST
+383 SGVTHHGSSSEYRD
-394 LYTTNGAS
+394 NS
-402 VDSVINNFVSSVAKS
+402 VLLQVLKKYSFYDSVYSFLLWGADADGSFPQRFGSIYWTNTKELSDYGSTYYGNGKYGSGGPFDNGYLVLSESLIDGDIDAVVRTLKMNDGYAFWKNGTAKHYFNYSQASSNS
-417 ASQLLFS
+417 S
-424 FDYSR
+424 
-429 NGEHRNN
+429 NP
-436 ILGIPQGQWLKCAY
+436 IPLGQWVNMAI
-450 VFDGTNG
+450 VNDGSAVK
-457 NFYING
+457 YYMNG
-463 VRSELAQ
+463 VQFTPPSNWQA
-470 RCFMS
+470 S
-475 TGDLDSITLH
+475 TGNLKKMYFY
-485 GCDGF
+485 GAPGF
-490 SYVMYDELRIS
+490 AYSYYDELRIS
-501 KGALYT
+501 KGALYR

-533 IAVKSAVT
+533 IAVKSAVA
-541 VNNVRLGGVRPSYPA
+541 VNNVRLGGVRPSYPV

-588 CDNDTWVDLS
+588 CKDDNWVDLS

-622 AAGIDANPEA
+622 AAGTDANPEA

-665 TVSAPAVK
+665 TASAPTVK

-689 GEHIFYYS
+689 GEHILYYS
-697 VDGST
+697 VDEST
-702 DPGGDDDDPSKPGFF
+702 DPGGSDDDPSKPGFF

>member
-7 VLIAALMICLS
+7 VLIAALMICLTF
-18 VVSAMAAGVASGGF
+18 VPAQAAT
-32 DSLGLVQYA
+32 LVDFLPYAKLICEA
-41 IKTFGEAS
+41 IKTFSTAGAD
-49 SRIHEAYADTIQK
+49 IHKAYADTLKQ
-62 AMDYRKYYNEQ
+62 AMDYRMYYNQQ
-73 GLAKAYDKMQVS
+73 GLAKAYEQMEVS
-85 MRNTGTPSYKSV
+85 MMNRGTPSYKSV

-122 NTYNSYYIPVT
+122 QTYNSYYIPVT
-133 YNDVDYNYFIT
+133 YNNVDYNYFVT
-144 YSPTYTNITYIVD
+144 YTPTYTNITYIVD
-157 GCNDPSQAVSNNY
+157 GCGDPSQAVSNNY

-192 LVGEVINYDA
+192 LAGEVINYDA
-202 TPENDNCFALYH
+202 VPENDNCVALYH

-219 TDASGNAG
+219 TDASENSNTAVFTDG
-227 TPSFTVG
+227 T
-234 SVPQYTSHSGYG
+234 VPQYISSNSFGKYLMLANGGQIDLNFSKTLEAPYTIEFRLNYGAVQAFSASYCSVVWSGVDQYEDLNGVSHSG
-246 QCLTFSSEGNLS
+246 SLS
-258 IPVSASD
+258 TYRDNIVRIKALESK
-265 AYTVEF
+265 
-271 SMNLGQYV
+271 QYQM
-279 TFAGRDSFNL
+279 R
-289 VSQENSTTNSPILFG
+289 
-304 PGSNVLCS
+304 
-312 NDSAIKPNANSVF
+312 KPF
-325 FYSADR
+325 FYLGDSTVRFAPFLSSSYAWTAQYESPAKYYGFVKTGYDPF
-331 KEYNHD
+331 EELP
-337 SSLILLS
+337 SSLIKSEFSNARSSKIDAFDPSKLS
-344 SGVNSR
+344 LKSVSYAGQASLNSFPIPLGQWVNVAIVNDGSTVKYYMNGVA
-350 FGLLY
+350 
-355 FTANKICYPGFVST
+355 FTPPSNWVKSTGNVNYISFYGSPGFT
-369 KYYAQASYTDSSYL
+369 YSY
-383 SGVYKEVARST
+383 
-394 LYTTNGAS
+394 
-402 VDSVINNFVSSVAKS
+402 
-417 ASQLLFS
+417 
-424 FDYSR
+424 
-429 NGEHRNN
+429 
-436 ILGIPQGQWLKCAY
+436 
-450 VFDGTNG
+450 
-457 NFYING
+457 
-463 VRSELAQ
+463 
-470 RCFMS
+470 
-475 TGDLDSITLH
+475 
-485 GCDGF
+485 
-490 SYVMYDELRIS
+490 YDELRIS

-515 PFDIPM
+515 V
-521 ALTLP
+521 A
-526 SEKTEGA
+526 
-533 IAVKSAVT
+533 

-622 AAGIDANPEA
+622 AAGTDANPEA

-665 TVSAPAVK
+665 TASAPIVK

-697 VDGST
+697 VDEST
-702 DPGGDDDDPSKPGFF
+702 DPGGSDDDPSKPGFF